1 MKLIAILRGVTPDQV
16 LSVAQVLIDAGIR
29 TLEVP
34 LNSPEP
40 LESIRRLSQRHAG
53 SAVIGAGTVLSVQQ
67 VQAVAQAGAGLVLSP
82 NMNPAVIARTRAL
95 GMVSVPGVA
104 TPTEAFAALE
114 AGASA
119 LKLFPADVL
128 GVASLKAWRSVMPA
142 DVRFYAVGGIDADNA
157 AAFLQAGAAGVG
169 VGSSLYRPGLAVAE
183 VQRRAELLL
192 RTVGA

>member
-104 TPTEAFAALE
+104 GCAGCGFTQGLAQRDARRCALLCGGRYRCRQCRRLFAGRCGGCGGGQQPVP
-114 AGASA
+114 AGAC
-119 LKLFPADVL
+119 
-128 GVASLKAWRSVMPA
+128 
-142 DVRFYAVGGIDADNA
+142 GG
-157 AAFLQAGAAGVG
+157 
-169 VGSSLYRPGLAVAE
+169 
-183 VQRRAELLL
+183 
-192 RTVGA
+192 